1 LPSLTLGSVLWVVGP
16 NNDGDKPKYEDLDA
30 NYFVCLQPVCDC
42 VRIEGVTGFPFQ
54 TGNAATTSFNLVV
67 RERDV
72 TPGTPLMMNGK
83 LGQTQVLKFEPDA
96 DSRTVRAK
104 KNGDDFVFTDARGR
118 EFIWLG
124 DIRDLKAQHD
134 VTAIAANAQRVGLVE
149 LEWFRLA
156 TENKVAVYQ
165 PPTA

>member
-1 LPSLTLGSVLWVVGP
+1 MPSLTLGSVLKVVGP

-30 NYFVCLQPVCDC
+30 NFFVCLQPVCDC
-42 VRIEGVTGFPFQ
+42 VRVEGVIGFPFQ
-54 TGNAATTSFNLVV
+54 TGNAATTTFNLVV

-72 TPGTPLMMNGK
+72 TPGTPLLMNGK
-83 LGQTQVLKFEPDA
+83 LGQTHVLKFEPDPNTL
-96 DSRTVRAK
+96 TVRAK
-104 KNGDDFVFTDARGR
+104 KVGDDFVFTDARSK

-134 VTAIAANAQRVGLVE
+134 VTALAANAQRVGLVE

-156 TENKVAVYQ
+156 TENKVNVYT
-165 PPTA
+165 PAG